1 MVQTSDRRLKKN
13 IQNLNSPLEKTIK
26 MRGVSYQWKDEN
38 KSQRNQIGV
47 IAQEVEAVY
56 PEFVITNE
64 NGMKAVNYAQM
75 TAVLIEAMK
84 ELNAKVNR
92 LESENANLK
101 ASLNEVKELRSQ
113 VDQMMK
119 ILGGSKAASK

>member
-1 MVQTSDRRLKKN
+1 M
-13 IQNLNSPLEKTIK
+13 
-26 MRGVSYQWKDEN
+26 
-38 KSQRNQIGV
+38 
-47 IAQEVEAVY
+47 EAVY